1 MKYGDKVYN
10 QSHYSG
16 RTGMASIGKEVTK
29 TMKVKNAAQKFKT
42 YKRKRTEDLAA
53 NKNSEPDLLQRST
66 KHAQKVPQVACLQ
79 TEISF
84 CDSQAVYHE
93 NSKNT
98 SKRYSLISIRIKTD
112 LLSILL
118 SQFSKFQGGFPSTFR
133 LIFE

>member
-1 MKYGDKVYN
+1 
-10 QSHYSG
+10 
-16 RTGMASIGKEVTK
+16 MASIGKEVTK

-84 CDSQAVYHE
+84 CDSHGLDRETAKKYLE
-93 NSKNT
+93 K
-98 SKRYSLISIRIKTD
+98 I
-112 LLSILL
+112 
-118 SQFSKFQGGFPSTFR
+118 FSDFDVNLNRPSFYTP
-133 LIFE
+133 